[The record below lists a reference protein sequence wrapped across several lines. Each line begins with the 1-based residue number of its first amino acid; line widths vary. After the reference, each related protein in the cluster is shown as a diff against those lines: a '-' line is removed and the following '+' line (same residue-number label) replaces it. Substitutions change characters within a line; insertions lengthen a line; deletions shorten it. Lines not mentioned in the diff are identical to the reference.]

1 MPTQNHKPLPDKRQT
16 ASPEREAAIAKFWDK
31 YIDIIHKKGIKEPF
45 DRWFVIRARQYIEA
59 FPDKRLALHS
69 TDDLTEYLE
78 ILGRNSSWQAWQFR
92 QAVDAIELLLREMVH
107 LSWVDTFDW
116 EHWRASAKTLSNQH
130 PTMAREVRTGVHG
143 TPGDTATAQKQH
155 HALIERVT
163 AIIRRRDYSIR
174 TEQAYVSWMI
184 RFIAFHHG
192 RDPAELDTSAISTF
206 LEHLALDRNV
216 SSSTQNQALNAL
228 VFLYKQVLGR
238 ELGELESFARA
249 KRPKR
254 MPVVM
259 SIGEVRRLLDTMHGI
274 FGLQAGLL
282 YGAGL
287 RLMEC
292 VRLRVQDLDFEY
304 RQINVRNGKGMKD
317 RVVPLPDSLIEP
329 VKTHLANVKSMH
341 NADLEQGNGE
351 VYLPGALARKYPNA
365 AREWKWQYVFPSQR
379 LSLDPRSQRVR
390 RHHLHENGLQKAVKQ
405 AAKAAG
411 IEKKVSCHTFRHS
424 FATHL
429 LERGYDIRTVQELL
443 GHANVSTTMIYTHVL
458 NRGGKGV
465 QSPLDAL

>member
-1 MPTQNHKPLPDKRQT
+1 MSSQNHNPSPDRRQT
-16 ASPEREAAIAKFWDK
+16 DTPEREAAIARFWDK
-31 YIDIIHKKGIKEPF
+31 YIDMIHKKGIKEPF

-59 FPDKRLALHS
+59 FQDKRLALHS
-69 TDDLTEYLE
+69 ADDLTGYLE
-78 ILGRNSSWQAWQFR
+78 TLGRNSSWQAWQFR
-92 QAVDAIELLLREMVH
+92 QVVDAIELLLREMVH

-116 EHWRASAKTLSNQH
+116 EHWRASARTLSDQH
-130 PTMAREVRTGVHG
+130 PTMAREARTRAHG
-143 TPGDTATAQKQH
+143 TSGDTATTRKQH
-155 HALIERVT
+155 HALIERMM
-163 AIIRRRDYSIR
+163 AEIWRRGYSIR
-174 TEQAYVSWMI
+174 TEQSYISWVV

-192 RDPAELDTSAISTF
+192 RDPAGLDMSAISTF

-228 VFLYKQVLGR
+228 VFLYKQVMGQ

-254 MPVVM
+254 MPVVL
-259 SIGEVRRLLDTMHGI
+259 SIGEVRRLLDAMHGV
-274 FGLQAGLL
+274 FHLQAGLL

-292 VRLRVQDLDFEY
+292 VRMRVQDVDFDY

-317 RVVPLPDSLIEP
+317 RVVPLPDLLIEP
-329 VKTHLANVKSMH
+329 LKAHLAVVKSIH
-341 NADLEQGNGE
+341 DVDLAGGNGE
-351 VYLPGALARKYPNA
+351 VYLPDALSRKYPGA
-365 AREWKWQYVFPSQR
+365 AKEWKWQYVFPSRR

-390 RHHLHENGLQKAVKQ
+390 RHHLHENGLQKAVKR
-405 AAKAAG
+405 AAYVAG

-429 LERGYDIRTVQELL
+429 LERGYDIRTVQKLL

>member
-1 MPTQNHKPLPDKRQT
+1 MSSQNHNPSLDKRQT
-16 ASPEREAAIAKFWDK
+16 TTPEREAAIAHFWDK
-31 YIDIIHKKGIKEPF
+31 YIAIIHKKGIKEPF

-59 FPDKRLALHS
+59 FPDKRLALH
-69 TDDLTEYLE
+69 TEADLSGYLDM
-78 ILGRNSSWQAWQFR
+78 LGRKQVWQAWQFR

-107 LSWVDTFDW
+107 LPWVDAFDW
-116 EHWRASAKTLSNQH
+116 EHWRASAQELSGQH
-130 PTMAREVRTGVHG
+130 PTLAREAQTHTHASSADDSTVR
-143 TPGDTATAQKQH
+143 KQH
-155 HALIERVT
+155 HALLERMV
-163 AIIRRRDYSIR
+163 AEIRRRGYSIR
-174 TEQAYVSWMI
+174 TEQTYLSWAV
-184 RFIAFHHG
+184 RFIGFHQGH
-192 RDPAELDTSAISTF
+192 DPAGLDMSAISSF
-206 LEHLALDRNV
+206 LEHLALARNV

-249 KRPKR
+249 KRPKQ
-254 MPVVM
+254 MPVVL
-259 SIGEVRRLLDTMHGI
+259 SVDEVRRLLDAMHGI
-274 FGLQAGLL
+274 FRLQAGLL

-292 VRLRVQDLDFEY
+292 VRMRVQDVDFDY

-329 VKTHLANVKSMH
+329 LKEHLAAVKRMH
-341 NADLEQGNGE
+341 DEDLAQGYGE
-351 VYLPGALARKYPNA
+351 VYLPDALSRKYPA
-365 AREWKWQYVFPSQR
+365 AAKELKWQYVFPSQR

-411 IEKKVSCHTFRHS
+411 IEKRASCHTFRHS